1 MHSFFSFVVH
11 SRLSI
16 VVVTVN
22 SDDCKN
28 VSSISFFQDLFLLLY
43 TQGSNH
49 FSDTAKLRAGTKK
62 SNRRVQSSPRGMLNS
77 LLWRNAAR
85 LYKRA

>member
-1 MHSFFSFVVH
+1 MVH

-28 VSSISFFQDLFLLLY
+28 VSSISFFQDLFLLLH

-62 SNRRVQSSPRGMLNS
+62 ATDECKVPHGACSTRCLEERSS
-77 LLWRNAAR
+77 AI
-85 LYKRA
+85 